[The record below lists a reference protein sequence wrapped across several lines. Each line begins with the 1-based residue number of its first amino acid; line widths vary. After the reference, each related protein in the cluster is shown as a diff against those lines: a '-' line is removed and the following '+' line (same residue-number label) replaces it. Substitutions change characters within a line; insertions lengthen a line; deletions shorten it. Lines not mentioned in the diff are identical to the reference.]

1 MAKKIAPKSAAKKAA
16 KAPAA
21 KKAAAKK
28 TAAARKAAPAPS
40 QPATSGAGWAD
51 HLAKSPVW
59 SRVDPEL
66 RARLEGRRPAKA
78 QLDRAAKIADLLE
91 REFPEA
97 TCALTHESPLQ
108 LLVAT
113 ILSAQCTDERVN
125 MVTPALFAKYPTALD
140 FANAPAGELEKDI
153 HSTGFYNNKA
163 KAIRAACADIAGR
176 FGGQVPRAMDE
187 LLTLRGVARKTANVV
202 RTNCFGDPG
211 LTVDTH
217 FTRLSNRLGLTE
229 SEDPEKIEADVAS
242 LLSPERWT
250 LFCHAII
257 LHGRKTCKARG
268 PKCGECALAK
278 LCPSAFK
285 AE

>member
-1 MAKKIAPKSAAKKAA
+1 MAKKAA
-16 KAPAA
+16 KTVAA
-21 KKAAAKK
+21 KKAPAPK
-28 TAAARKAAPAPS
+28 AAASGPAA
-40 QPATSGAGWAD
+40 AGWAA
-51 HLAKSPVW
+51 HLTASVAW
-59 SRVDPEL
+59 ERVDPDL
-66 RARLEGRRPAKA
+66 RGRLEGRRPAKP
-78 QLDRAAKIADLLE
+78 LVDRAARIADALV
-91 REFPEA
+91 REFPDA
-97 TCALTHESPLQ
+97 TCALNHHTPLQ

-153 HSTGFYNNKA
+153 HSTGFFNNKA
-163 KAIRAACADIAGR
+163 KAIRAACADINTR
-176 FGGQVPRAMDE
+176 FGGEVPRAMDA

-229 SEDPEKIEADVAS
+229 TEDPEKIEVDVAS
-242 LLSPERWT
+242 LLPPDRWT
-250 LFCHAII
+250 HFCHAII

-268 PKCGECALAK
+268 PKCAECAVAS

>member
-1 MAKKIAPKSAAKKAA
+1 
-16 KAPAA
+16 
-21 KKAAAKK
+21 
-28 TAAARKAAPAPS
+28 
-40 QPATSGAGWAD
+40 
-51 HLAKSPVW
+51 
-59 SRVDPEL
+59 
-66 RARLEGRRPAKA
+66 
-78 QLDRAAKIADLLE
+78 
-91 REFPEA
+91 
-97 TCALTHESPLQ
+97 
-108 LLVAT
+108 
-113 ILSAQCTDERVN
+113 VN
-125 MVTPALFAKYPTALD
+125 MVTPGLFAKYPTALD

-153 HSTGFYNNKA
+153 HSTGFFNNKA
-163 KAIRAACADIAGR
+163 KAIRATCADINAR
-176 FGGQVPRAMDE
+176 FGGQVPRAMGE

-229 SEDPEKIEADVAS
+229 TEDPEKIEADVAS
-242 LLSPERWT
+242 LLPPERWT

>member
-1 MAKKIAPKSAAKKAA
+1 MAKK
-16 KAPAA
+16 AA

-28 TAAARKAAPAPS
+28 AARNKPVAKPPAPKAVKAVAKKAS
-40 QPATSGAGWAD
+40 ASPAPKAGTGAAE
-51 HLAKSPVW
+51 HLASSPVW
-59 SRVDPEL
+59 SRVDADL
-66 RARLEGRRPAKA
+66 RAKLEGRRPAKA
-78 QLDRAAKIADLLE
+78 LLDRAAKIADGLE
-91 REFPEA
+91 REFPDA
-97 TCALTHESPLQ
+97 TCALDHHSPLQ

-153 HSTGFYNNKA
+153 HSTGFFNNKA
-163 KAIRAACADIAGR
+163 KAIRATCADIHHR
-176 FGGQVPRAMDE
+176 FGGQVPHAMEE

-217 FTRLSNRLGLTE
+217 FTRLSNRLGLTD
-229 SEDPEKIEADVAS
+229 SDDPEKIEADVAS
-242 LLSPERWT
+242 LLPPHRWT
-250 LFCHAII
+250 HFCHAII

-268 PKCGECALAK
+268 PKCGECAIAS